1 MTQPPIPAPAASRLA
16 TPNSIPLAAKRYD
29 RASGPAVFTGCI
41 PLKPGQLFDT
51 ALASVTLWDGVTE
64 IGITVSAL
72 WPRHPDGSVKVI
84 RVSATLNLAA
94 ATPHDYTL
102 RLGTAR
108 TQSGPPE
115 PAITGAW
122 MRNPRLM
129 ACTDA
134 AHLCASRT
142 APLPLVPIPH
152 PNLPAQ
158 WNKFLTTEWDDPN
171 TPYPSWGRIRARV
184 MADDHSRNLGGSAN
198 YNFIS
203 ALYYKYMTSGD
214 LDRLNEAHHAA
225 QFGSAERLYNGGI
238 PISLYGCCYGSN
250 FSPAPYTND
259 GNLNGV
265 VFYGEPWDGHAAGS
279 RFDANPDGWADLPRG
294 AGPVTG
300 TEWYSGVETDL
311 LMMYQL
317 SGWEQAKGAFLCRA
331 LELFGR
337 RGFPD
342 NPGTVPLDN
351 VLQSNLGSSVIRDNH
366 FKGNYGGRSQWR
378 AWRGADLLYY
388 VLSPPMALY
397 HHRAAWKASTIPSP
411 RTHKAD
417 WRLWVKREH
426 PDFYERYSNRY
437 VEGHWLRGSGWSTP
451 GWSPPSKNLPQGLPF
466 FQLSLFIYD
475 LMLAHLN
482 VAPDPRTEAFIV
494 GTAQRLKQCL
504 RGPEPTR
511 KTPGMG
517 YKLPYCAP
525 SSYTNNPTNRPNV
538 AVANDGFWGTTI
550 NLAIFALHHRITG
563 EGWARD
569 VADMHASNTRIALA
583 SGDPAGYSTPK
594 EMGECYS
601 QAFHAAA
608 WRAGIP
614 VDGWDVP

>member
-1 MTQPPIPAPAASRLA
+1 MTQPSRLA
-16 TPNSIPLAAKRYD
+16 TPNLIPLAAKRYD

-41 PLKPGQLFDT
+41 PLKPGQVFDT
-51 ALASVTLWDGVTE
+51 ALADVTLWDGVTE

-94 ATPHDYTL
+94 ATQHDYTL

-122 MRNPRLM
+122 MRNPRLI

-152 PNLPAQ
+152 PTLPAQ

-171 TPYPSWGRIRARV
+171 TPYPSWGRVRAKV
-184 MADDHSRNLGGSAN
+184 MADDHSTNLGGSAN

-203 ALYYKYMTSGD
+203 ALYYKYLTSGE

-250 FSPAPYTND
+250 YNPAPYTNN
-259 GNLNGV
+259 GKLNGV
-265 VFYGEPWDGHAAGS
+265 VFYGEPWEGHAAGS
-279 RFDANPDGWADLPRG
+279 PFDANPDGWADLAPG

-300 TEWYSGVETDL
+300 REWYSGVDTDW
-311 LMMYQL
+311 LMTYQL
-317 SGWEQAKGAFLCRA
+317 SGWGQALGTFLCRA

-342 NPGTVPLDN
+342 NTPEAQLAM
-351 VLQSNLGSSVIRDNH
+351 GSSIIQDNIY
-366 FKGNYGGRSQWR
+366 KGNYGGRAQWR
-378 AWRGADLLYY
+378 AWRGADILYY
-388 VLSPPMALY
+388 LLSPPMALY

-417 WRLWVKREH
+417 WLLWAKREH
-426 PDFYERYSNRY
+426 PDFYERYSQHY
-437 VEGHWLRGSGWSTP
+437 VDGHWLKGSWWGKP
-451 GWSPPSKNLPQGLPF
+451 GWFPAGRGVPQGLPF
-466 FQLSLFIYD
+466 FQITLLFYD
-475 LMLAHLN
+475 VMLYYMN
-482 VAPDPRTEAFIV
+482 VAPDPRIAEHIV
-494 GTAQRLKQCL
+494 ASATRLRQCV

-511 KTPGMG
+511 KTPGTA
-517 YKLPYCAP
+517 YKLGYTIVN
-525 SSYTNNPTNRPNV
+525 SHTNNPTDGPQV
-538 AVANDGFWGTTI
+538 AGPKDAFWPTTM
-550 NLAIFALHHRITG
+550 LLPVFVMAGRITG
-563 EGWARD
+563 DPWFFAL
-569 VADMHASNTRIALA
+569 ADMQASNTRMALA
-583 SGDPAGYSTPK
+583 DGSRAGYSTPK
-594 EMGECYS
+594 EAGETYF

-608 WRAGIP
+608 WRAGVP
-614 VDGWDVP
+614 PDGWDVP